1 MIGEDGKEF
10 NWEACIGKVV
20 GPVDVCKTNH
30 HAGSAGMS
38 ADFVREV
45 RAQAYLSSVWQS
57 RMVDHKSL
65 SSMCSRVLYPGE
77 RIVCFGDIASSH
89 RSVAQAYGSDIPPP
103 GHAVVRVAPG
113 GDAFRVFTLSTHDES
128 MTVLFEWQFISNP
141 R

>member
-1 MIGEDGKEF
+1 
-10 NWEACIGKVV
+10 
-20 GPVDVCKTNH
+20 VCKTNH

-65 SSMCSRVLYPGE
+65 SSMCSRILYPGE

-89 RSVAQAYGSDIPPP
+89 RSVAEAYGSDIPPP

-113 GDAFRVFTLSTHDES
+113 GDTFRVFTLSTHDES
-128 MTVLFEWQFISNP
+128 MTVLFERQFISNP